1 MTTVH
6 EVLRRVPNPRALR
19 AAVADPRRAGRA
31 LSCKTRASTRWHRV
45 RHKLA
50 RVHALARVYALARVH
65 ARLAASSLTRST
77 KATTGLARTHGQI
90 VMGTGAHMRGM
101 RTTRKS
107 WTDASA
113 RRVPLASSPT
123 RAGGM
128 AGNCDAGGQFAAGC
142 VGVAGAPGA
151 PGRVSRRCGEHDLGS
166 LRPHMNTNDPRS

>member
-6 EVLRRVPNPRALR
+6 EVLRRVPKPRALR

-113 RRVPLASSPT
+113 GESRLPAHLHVRVVWQGTVML
-123 RAGGM
+123 
-128 AGNCDAGGQFAAGC
+128 
-142 VGVAGAPGA
+142 VAN
-151 PGRVSRRCGEHDLGS
+151 SRRGAWAWQARLEHPAGYPEGAASMILG
-166 LRPHMNTNDPRS
+166 R